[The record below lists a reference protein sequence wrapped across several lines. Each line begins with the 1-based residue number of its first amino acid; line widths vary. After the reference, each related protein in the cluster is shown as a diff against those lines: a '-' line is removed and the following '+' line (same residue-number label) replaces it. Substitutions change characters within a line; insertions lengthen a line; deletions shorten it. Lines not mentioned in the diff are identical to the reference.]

1 MWHSYFHRIE
11 NKYQMRISLKREL
24 VIRVDGRNITKSRNF
39 SLLEKKENSFLDCF
53 EKTIKTFTQRHN
65 CLCFCGA
72 DEASFIFDNPTL
84 LLDNLN
90 IDKEKNARTNDIVA
104 LFTQEFFNSFNNLY
118 NVDEKIF
125 WHGMCFSIEKEKI
138 NSYIK
143 FRSAIVKNVMTT
155 YFLKRMMINNAGKI
169 KMEERIAK
177 NEKYNAYEKVKQAEK
192 GKLYLNGDR
201 IDKEEFLKGNI
212 VKLDEEKEKIE
223 EDYFDITK
231 WDMEE

>member
-11 NKYQMRISLKREL
+11 NKYQMRISLKRVL
-24 VIRVDGRNITKSRNF
+24 VIRIDGRNITKSRNF
-39 SLLEKKENSFLDCF
+39 SLLEKRENGFLDCF
-53 EKTIKTFTQRHN
+53 ERTIKIFTQKHN

-72 DEASFIFDNPTL
+72 DEASFIFENPVL

-90 IDKEKNARTNDIVA
+90 VDKEKNARTNDIVA
-104 LFTQEFFNSFNNLY
+104 LFTQEFFDCFNSLY
-118 NVDEKIF
+118 NNDKIF

-155 YFLKRMMINNAGKI
+155 YFLKRMMISNAGQI

-177 NEKYNAYEKVKQAEK
+177 NEKYNSYEKVKPAEK
-192 GKLYLNGDR
+192 GKLYLNGNM
-201 IDKEEFLKGNI
+201 IDKEEFLNGNI
-212 VKLDEEKEKIE
+212 IKIKEEKEKV
-223 EDYFDITK
+223 EDQYFDITK
-231 WDMEE
+231 WDAE